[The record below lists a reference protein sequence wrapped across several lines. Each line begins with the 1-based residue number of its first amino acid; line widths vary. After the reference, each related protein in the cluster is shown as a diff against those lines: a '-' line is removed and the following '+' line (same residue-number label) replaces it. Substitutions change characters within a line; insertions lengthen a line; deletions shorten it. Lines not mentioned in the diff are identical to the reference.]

1 MQAATWFF
9 FKKKKKKNN
18 ARAFKCRII
27 FWMIAKEQ
35 V

>member
-1 MQAATWFF
+1 MHAGSNLVFF
-9 FKKKKKKNN
+9 FKKKKNN
-18 ARAFKCRII
+18 ARAFKCIII